1 MTRQRKFYKQP
12 LGRNKVS
19 EMEGLE
25 NSYVVSRYMFALF
38 KTVVIQEAS

>member
-19 EMEGLE
+19 EKEGLD
-25 NSYVVSRYMFALF
+25 NSYVVSRDRCMLF
-38 KTVVIQEAS
+38 SKQW